1 MPADPRRPNNWLS
14 HLGQRRIVTMGL
26 MSNEPMT
33 ALRTAVPVVDE
44 TAPAPPREAPPAP
57 PQDVTQGARRR
68 GRPLLRAGLIA
79 LLALLVAGGIGAWQR
94 FSRPP
99 AAATAVLVYGTID
112 IRQSQLAFNDSD
124 RIRRILVQEGDRVK
138 KGELLAELDTARLQ
152 ADVDKAAA
160 DVDAAAASIDDLKQA
175 IEEQHLVAAEAQAAV
190 DAEQAALTFSEQQN
204 ARYSQLERTGAGTVQ
219 EAQQWRSDIRQKQA
233 ALARDNVAVAVA
245 RKHVDVLAA
254 DLAKAKATL
263 ADQQA
268 ALAFA
273 REQLADARLY
283 APADGVIEDRILEPG
298 DMASPDR
305 PALTLDL
312 ANPVYARAYL
322 PEREL
327 GRVRPGMRASIETD
341 AFPGKRFPA
350 WIGFIA
356 TTAEF
361 TPKTVET
368 TEIRT
373 ELVYRMHV
381 YACSTDGRLRLGAPV
396 TVEIPLED
404 NGPAPRGEKPCG

>member
-1 MPADPRRPNNWLS
+1 
-14 HLGQRRIVTMGL
+14 MGS
-26 MSNEPMT
+26 MSNDPIT
-33 ALRTAVPVVDE
+33 ALRTATPVLDE
-44 TAPAPPREAPPAP
+44 TAPAPPR
-57 PQDVTQGARRR
+57 DVTQGAPRR
-68 GRPLLRAGLIA
+68 GRPLLRGGLSVA
-79 LLALLVAGGIGAWQR
+79 LALIVAGGVAAWWR

-99 AAATAVLVYGTID
+99 AGATAVLLYGAID
-112 IRQSQLAFNDSD
+112 IRQSQLAFNDND

-152 ADVDKAAA
+152 ANADKAAA
-160 DVDAAAASIDDLKQA
+160 DVDAAAASIDGLTQQ
-175 IEEQHLVAAEAQAAV
+175 IGEQHLVVTQAEAVIRADEAT
-190 DAEQAALTFSEQQN
+190 LTFSQQQN

-219 EAQQWRSDIRQKQA
+219 TAQQWRADIGEKQA
-233 ALARDNVAVAVA
+233 NLARDNVVVSVA
-245 RKHVDVLAA
+245 RKHIGVLES

-263 ADQQA
+263 TGEQA
-268 ALAFA
+268 ALIFA
-273 REQLADARLY
+273 RQQLADARLY

-312 ANPVYARAYL
+312 TNPVYARAYL

-361 TPKTVET
+361 TPKTVQT

-381 YACSTDGRLRLGAPV
+381 YACNSDGRLRLGAPV
-396 TVEIPLED
+396 TVVIPLED
-404 NGPAPRGEKPCG
+404 NAPGPRGEEPCG